1 MQDKCSVCGRSRA
14 WRGSAGPG
22 DTLTAV
28 LARLLALA
36 ALLACAGGLTACSN
50 VRKSDAKTIDALTI
64 DRGVVVGAK
73 GDAPPGTRGLN
84 AGVPK
89 TLGILEQEQTGT
101 LFGNGGKV
109 VLTGYLNGILPAGGK
124 DERAYPGDR
133 TGWLVRDRSDP
144 AAVPGAVVGLFPAPF
159 TTRFTAKRR
168 LMPTRVQ
175 CADAAANSCK
185 DALASLQKAGVKTG
199 TSDLR
204 DSASTTALRVYVG
217 PWAALRPTLSE
228 GRLAPAAKVEDEP
241 ERNGFGLQLSADG
254 RTVLEGAKFGEAA
267 SPGSFGPGTG
277 VVFATRDVLGT
288 TFWVVTG
295 TDEAGTARA
304 AAALTEDDLDGRVAA
319 IVPAG

>member
-1 MQDKCSVCGRSRA
+1 VITRPA
-14 WRGSAGPG
+14 A
-22 DTLTAV
+22 L
-28 LARLLALA
+28 RLLVALG
-36 ALLACAGGLTACSN
+36 LAPLAIGLGACSN
-50 VRKSDAKTIDALTI
+50 IRESDATTIDALTI
-64 DRGVVVGAK
+64 DRGVVVGAD

-89 TLGILEQEQTGT
+89 TLGSLEQEQTGT

-109 VLTGYLNGILPAGGK
+109 KLTGYLNGILPAGGAE
-124 DERAYPGDR
+124 ERAYPGDR
-133 TGWLVRDRSDP
+133 TGWLVRDISDS

-175 CADAAANSCK
+175 CVDAESDACRA
-185 DALASLQKAGVKTG
+185 ALAALTKAGVKTG

-204 DSASTTALRVYVG
+204 DSASTTALRLYVG
-217 PWAALRPTLSE
+217 PWSELRPTLSK
-228 GRLAPAAKVEDEP
+228 GRLEPALEIEGEA

-254 RTVLEGAKFGEAA
+254 RSVAEGAVFGEAA
-267 SPGSFGPGTG
+267 DTATFGPGTG

-295 TDEAGTARA
+295 TDAAGTARA
-304 AAALTEDDLDGRVAA
+304 AAALTDGDLDGRVAA
-319 IVPAG
+319 IVPAK